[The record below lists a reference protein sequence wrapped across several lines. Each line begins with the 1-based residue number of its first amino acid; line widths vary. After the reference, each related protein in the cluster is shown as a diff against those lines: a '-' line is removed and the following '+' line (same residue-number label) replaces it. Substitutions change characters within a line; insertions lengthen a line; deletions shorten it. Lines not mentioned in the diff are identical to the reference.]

1 MPLDGTRND
10 MAFATYP
17 SLAGRVVL
25 VTGGASGIGAEIVR
39 QFVQNGA
46 RVAFLDIQHETAQAL
61 VAELTESA
69 HAPLFL
75 HCDVTDIGALRA
87 AIEEVQA
94 ALGPIT
100 VLVNNAGNDQRH
112 RSDEV
117 SPEYWDRTLALNLDH
132 QFFACQAVRPQ
143 MRVAGAGAIVNLS
156 SIAWMGGGAA
166 NLVAYSAAKAAIVGM
181 TNSLAREYGEDRIRV
196 NAIAPGAVITARQ
209 LELWYSDADVD
220 AIIARQCLKERL
232 MAPDIARLA
241 LFLAADDGRMITKQ
255 CIVVDAGLR

>member
-1 MPLDGTRND
+1 MT
-10 MAFATYP
+10 FASYP
-17 SLAGRVVL
+17 SLVGRVAL
-25 VTGGASGIGAEIVR
+25 ITGGASGIGAEMVR
-39 QFVQNGA
+39 QFAHNGT
-46 RVAFLDIQHETAQAL
+46 RVAFLDIQDEAAQAL
-61 VAELTESA
+61 VAELAPCA

-75 HCDVTDIGALRA
+75 HCDVTDIPALRA
-87 AIEEVQA
+87 TIDEVRA

-112 RSDEV
+112 RSREV
-117 SPEYWDRTLALNLDH
+117 SPEYWGRTFALNLDH

-143 MRVAGAGAIVNLS
+143 MQAAGGGAIINLS

-181 TNSLAREYGEDRIRV
+181 TNSLAREFGEDGIRV
-196 NAIAPGAVITARQ
+196 NAIAPGAVITPRQ

-220 AIIARQCLKERL
+220 AIVARQCLKERL
-232 MAPDIARLA
+232 MAADIARMA

-255 CIVVDAGLR
+255 CLVVDAGLR

>member
-1 MPLDGTRND
+1 MS
-10 MAFATYP
+10 FATYP
-17 SLAGRVVL
+17 SLAERVVL
-25 VTGGASGIGAEIVR
+25 ITGGASGLGAEMVR
-39 QFVQNGA
+39 QFAHNGA
-46 RVAFLDIQHETAQAL
+46 RVAFLDIQDEAAQAL
-61 VAELTESA
+61 VAELAAQCT

-75 HCDVTDIGALRA
+75 HCDVTDIPALRA
-87 AIEEVQA
+87 TIDEVRA

-112 RSDEV
+112 RSHEV

-143 MRVAGAGAIVNLS
+143 MRGVGGGAIVNLS

-181 TNSLAREYGEDRIRV
+181 TNSLAREFGEDGIRV
-196 NAIAPGAVITARQ
+196 NAIAPGAVITPRQ

-220 AIIARQCLKERL
+220 AIVARQCLKERL
-232 MAPDIARLA
+232 VAADIARMA

-255 CIVVDAGLR
+255 CLVIDAGLR

>member
-1 MPLDGTRND
+1 MT
-10 MAFATYP
+10 FATYP

-25 VTGGASGIGAEIVR
+25 VTGGASGIGAEMVR
-39 QFVQNGA
+39 QFAQNGA
-46 RVAFLDIQHETAQAL
+46 RVAFLDIQDETAQAL
-61 VAELTESA
+61 VAELAVQCA

-75 HCDVTDIGALRA
+75 RCDVTDIPALRA
-87 AIEEVQA
+87 AIEEVHA
-94 ALGPIT
+94 TLGPIT
-100 VLVNNAGNDQRH
+100 VLANNAGNDQRH
-112 RSDEV
+112 QSREV

-143 MRVAGAGAIVNLS
+143 MQAAGGGAIVNLS

-181 TNSLAREYGEDRIRV
+181 TNSLAREFGEDGIRV
-196 NAIAPGAVITARQ
+196 NAIAPGAVITPRQ

-220 AIIARQCLKERL
+220 AIVARQCLKERL
-232 MAPDIARLA
+232 VAADIARMA

-255 CIVVDAGLR
+255 CLVVDAGLR